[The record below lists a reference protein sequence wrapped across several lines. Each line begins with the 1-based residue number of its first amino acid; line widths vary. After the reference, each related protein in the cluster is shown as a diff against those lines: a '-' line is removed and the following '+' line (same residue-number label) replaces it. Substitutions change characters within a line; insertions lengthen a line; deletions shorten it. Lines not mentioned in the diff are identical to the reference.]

1 MNKKSN
7 MKKALLL
14 LIIILSISFITFNS
28 CDRLDKLVSFN
39 LLVSNQFFI
48 PVFDESILYDEFEG
62 NETIAYFIQELKF
75 SDNETFEKN
84 KTNPTK
90 VESIEIQSFTLSIDS
105 GSVSNFNK
113 MKKIEIFA
121 GSGVTQDKLIASQ
134 ENIQFNAG
142 SLSLKVE
149 ITNEAMKEIMQK
161 DLYVLKLAINWQA
174 PIEEP
179 VYLKFIMNFRIKSIP
194 TE

>member
-14 LIIILSISFITFNS
+14 LIIILSISFITLNS
-28 CDRLDKLVSFN
+28 CERLDKLVSFN

>member
-14 LIIILSISFITFNS
+14 LIIILSISFITLNS
-28 CDRLDKLVSFN
+28 CERLDKLVSFN

-75 SDNETFEKN
+75 SENETFKKN

>member
-1 MNKKSN
+1 

>member
-7 MKKALLL
+7 MKKPLLL
-14 LIIILSISFITFNS
+14 LIIILSISFITLNS
-28 CDRLDKLVSFN
+28 CERLDKLVSFN
-39 LLVSNQFFI
+39 LSVSNQFFI

-62 NETIAYFIQELKF
+62 NETISYFIQELKF
-75 SDNETFEKN
+75 SDNEAFEKN

-90 VESIEIQSFTLSIDS
+90 VKSTDIQSFTLSIDS

-121 GSGVTQDKLIASQ
+121 GGGVTQDKLIASQ

-149 ITNEAMKEIMQK
+149 ITNEVMKEIMQK

-174 PIEEP
+174 PIEDP